1 MEEEMSHLQDLA
13 RAGEFCIHE
22 AILTALAQQ
31 PEKGLSVREIAI
43 ALGLS
48 GKGCEKMIESHLK
61 HRLKNVGKV
70 RLTRKPH
77 PEWVLTAAERAR
89 RRG

>member
-1 MEEEMSHLQDLA
+1 MSNLQDMA
-13 RAGEFCIHE
+13 RAGEFCIQE

-31 PEKGLSVREIAI
+31 PEDGLSMVRLTI

-48 GKGCEKMIESHLK
+48 GTGCEKMLECHLK
-61 HRLKNVGKV
+61 HRLKHAGKV
-70 RLTRKPH
+70 RATRGPNPAWILTK
-77 PEWVLTAAERAR
+77 AERAR

>member
-1 MEEEMSHLQDLA
+1 MSDMQDMA
-13 RAGEFCIHE
+13 RAGELCIQE

-31 PEKGLSVREIAI
+31 PEGGLSVLRLTI

-48 GKGCEKMIESHLK
+48 GEGCQRMIESHLK
-61 HRLKNVGKV
+61 HRLKQAGKV
-70 RLTRKPH
+70 RATRGPNPAWILT
-77 PEWVLTAAERAR
+77 EAERTR